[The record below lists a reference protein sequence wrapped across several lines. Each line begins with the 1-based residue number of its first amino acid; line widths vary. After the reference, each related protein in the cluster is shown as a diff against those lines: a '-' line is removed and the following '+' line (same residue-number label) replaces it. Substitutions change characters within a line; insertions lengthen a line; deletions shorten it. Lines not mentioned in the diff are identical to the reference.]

1 METYRDFAET
11 LQSFFSTYLVKER
24 GVSSNTIRAYRDT
37 FVHLLNF
44 IQETKKTAP
53 EKITLSIINRELVI
67 HFLDWLEE
75 KRGNSI
81 TTRNQRFAVLKSFS
95 NYLMLY
101 DPVHMAQWKL
111 IHAVKMKKG
120 ISETVNYLTID
131 GIKYILEQ
139 IDTKNRQGRRN
150 LTLLSLLYNTGA
162 RTQELIDLTPLSIR
176 REKPYMIELFGK
188 NSKKRL
194 VPLEDNMMILLENY
208 MLENNLLLS
217 ENNSHPLFY
226 NVWNEKLTNP
236 GITFILKKYASQ
248 VKILHPEAI
257 PLKLSPHIF
266 RHSRAMH
273 LLQAGVNLVYI
284 RDLLGHASV
293 QTTEIYAK
301 ADSKLKRE
309 ALEKAYA
316 DIGVTTIQAQR
327 SWEKDPKLKT
337 FLKSL

>member
-24 GVSSNTIRAYRDT
+24 GVSGNTIRAYRDT

-44 IQETKKTAP
+44 IQETKK
-53 EKITLSIINRELVI
+53 ITPDKVSLSIINRELVI
-67 HFLDWLEE
+67 CFLDWLEE
-75 KRGNSI
+75 KRSNSI
-81 TTRNQRFAVLKSFS
+81 TTRNQRFAALKSFS

-101 DPVHMAQWKL
+101 DPAHMAQWKL

-120 ISETVNYLTID
+120 ISETLNYLTID

-162 RTQELIDLTPLSIR
+162 RTQELIDLTPSSIR

-188 NSKKRL
+188 SSKKRL
-194 VPLEDNMMILLENY
+194 VPLEDNMMILLDNY

-316 DIGVTTIQAQR
+316 DVGITVQAQR
-327 SWEKDPKLKT
+327 SWEKDPKLKA

>member
-11 LQSFFSTYLVKER
+11 LQSFFSNYLVKER

-37 FVHLLNF
+37 FVHLLDF
-44 IQETKKTAP
+44 VQKTKK
-53 EKITLSIINRELVI
+53 ITPDKVSLSIINRELVI
-67 HFLDWLEE
+67 SFLDWLEE
-75 KRGNSI
+75 KRSNSV
-81 TTRNQRFAVLKSFS
+81 TTRNQRFAALKSFG

-111 IHAVKMKKG
+111 IYAVKMKKG
-120 ISETVNYLTID
+120 INKTLNYLTVD

-139 IDTKNRQGRRN
+139 IGFKNRQERRN

-162 RTQELIDLTPLSIR
+162 RVQELIDLTPSSIR
-176 REKPYMIELFGK
+176 REKPYMVELFGK
-188 NSKKRL
+188 GSKKRL
-194 VPLEDNMMILLENY
+194 VPLEDNMMVLLGNY

-217 ENNSHPLFY
+217 EKSSHPLFY

-236 GITFILKKYASQ
+236 GITFILKKYVVQAR
-248 VKILHPEAI
+248 ILHPEAI
-257 PLKLSPHIF
+257 PLKISPHIF

-293 QTTEIYAK
+293 QTTEIYSK
-301 ADSKLKRE
+301 ADSKLRRE
-309 ALEKAYA
+309 ALEKAYV
-316 DIGVTTIQAQR
+316 DVGITVQTQR